1 MLTPAGTDA
10 SLKVQSRDTW
20 SEAKMNSHMYRLSIR
35 LGAGWLIVMESEDLN
50 KVERKAAKLRD
61 KYWVAMERI

>member
-1 MLTPAGTDA
+1 
-10 SLKVQSRDTW
+10 
-20 SEAKMNSHMYRLSIR
+20 MNSHMYRLSIR